1 MTRPRF
7 LLAIRQ
13 GMRWTDGGVFETAR
27 EAERGQRAMVALG
40 EGDTRIIQLRGRDP
54 QTVLARMRRS
64 LVIVRQ
70 GAQRKLLVGFYIAP
84 PHPNRNLNMHRRPLF
99 KPKIDVGMVAKFESA
114 REALACLTDVRAFA
128 PDGTIA
134 AIDWLEEA

>member
-84 PHPNRNLNMHRRPLF
+84 PHPNRNLNMKRKRKSRTTGPPPIANSSEIPARRRSNDPAT
-99 KPKIDVGMVAKFESA
+99 PNRDEDSSRG
-114 REALACLTDVRAFA
+114 
-128 PDGTIA
+128 
-134 AIDWLEEA
+134 